1 MIGWGVGRGG
11 YGSCSFEDGV
21 RLMDLKRIKKYILV
35 SQAHEIALRVFVMN
49 SFDGILA
56 IMGVVIGA
64 HLSGVSDPR
73 VVITAG
79 VGGSVALGISGISSA
94 YIAESAA
101 RKMEQRKLEGA
112 MLKSLDD
119 TQLSRASRFA
129 AVLVALVNGISPTL
143 GGMILLLPYVL
154 APSAT
159 VLDPFY
165 ASLALAF
172 ILLFVMGA
180 YLGKISEGQI
190 ILSGLKM
197 ILVGIVT
204 MVAVNLLAGPSAL

>member
-1 MIGWGVGRGG
+1 
-11 YGSCSFEDGV
+11 
-21 RLMDLKRIKKYILV
+21 MDLKRIKKYILA

-64 HLSGVSDPR
+64 HLSRVSDPR
-73 VVITAG
+73 VVITTG
-79 VGGSVALGISGISSA
+79 IGGSVALGISGICSA
-94 YIAESAA
+94 YMAESAA
-101 RKMEQRKLEGA
+101 RKMKQKKLEGA

-119 TQLSRASRFA
+119 TQLSRASKFA
-129 AVLVALVNGISPTL
+129 MVLVALVNGISPAA

-165 ASLALAF
+165 ASLPSPSSSLRD
-172 ILLFVMGA
+172 GR
-180 YLGKISEGQI
+180 ISRQDQRGPDNPLWPQDDPGGHNNDGGGQP
-190 ILSGLKM
+190 
-197 ILVGIVT
+197 
-204 MVAVNLLAGPSAL
+204 ARGPQRPVRSSRSRHLC

>member
-1 MIGWGVGRGG
+1 
-11 YGSCSFEDGV
+11 
-21 RLMDLKRIKKYILV
+21 MDLKRIEKYILL
-35 SQAHEIALRVFVMN
+35 SQVHVIALRVIVMN

-56 IMGVVIGA
+56 IMGVDIGA

-79 VGGSVALGISGISSA
+79 IGGSVALGISGISSA
-94 YIAESAA
+94 YMVENAA
-101 RKMEQRKLEGA
+101 RKMEQKKLEGA
-112 MLKSLDD
+112 MLTSLDG
-119 TQLSRASRFA
+119 TQLSRASKFA
-129 AVLVALVNGISPTL
+129 TVLVALVNGISPAA

-154 APSAT
+154 VPSST
-159 VLDPFY
+159 VLDPFN

-180 YLGKISEGQI
+180 YLGKISEDRI

-197 ILVGIVT
+197 ILVGVIT
-204 MVAVNLLAGPSAL
+204 MVAVNLLAGPGAL